1 MRKHHVVNVLALTY
15 ALLASPGFA
24 STQGLSLNFTAVIE
38 ETTCVMKVI
47 SLSNASVSG
56 SDTQYALTIPNIG
69 ISELLN
75 VTANTEGSF
84 KLQPQEC
91 NNNIASITMT
101 LKGTTLSNSRY
112 RLKNNL
118 SSGNAENVSLGFK
131 PDGSDDSSNLK
142 LDGTQKTTWSQSE
155 ITDGMDLSAFFR
167 RTSTSQVPTPGD
179 FQAKV
184 TFTFTYQ

>member
-1 MRKHHVVNVLALTY
+1 MRKHRVVNSLALAG
-15 ALLASPGFA
+15 ALLAPQSFA

-38 ETTCVMKVI
+38 ETTCLMKVS
-47 SLSNASVSG
+47 SLNNSSLSG

-69 ISELLN
+69 IAELLN

-101 LKGTTLSNSRY
+101 LKGTTLSNSSY
-112 RLKNNL
+112 RLQNNL
-118 SSGNAENVSLGFK
+118 SSGNAENVGLGFK

-142 LDGTQKTTWSQSE
+142 LDGTQKTDWSQSQ
-155 ITDGMDLSAFFR
+155 IADGMNLSAFFR
-167 RTSTSQVPTPGD
+167 RASNALTPTPGD